1 MKTHKNK
8 KNPSKNLRFLENS
21 HFMKLLCT
29 SLENNS
35 GQCDLERLKASY
47 ARFVGSVQRLVASEQ
62 CAPLDMLHAL
72 SRARNRFVRL
82 RACEERRPAALVA
95 LWEGAVSHL
104 EFEMR
109 MVHLRIEHPA
119 VMDRLPQ
126 SEKTRSVLYLA
137 EPFTPTDLMELITAL
152 HSAGVGRRIDGT
164 RANVE
169 QLVELFSWMLNV
181 RINNPIQC
189 RRGVLNRKLRLTRFL
204 DLLRNSLIE
213 ESQR

>member
-1 MKTHKNK
+1 
-8 KNPSKNLRFLENS
+8 
-21 HFMKLLCT
+21 MKLLCT

-35 GQCDLERLKASY
+35 GQCDTERLKVSY

-72 SRARNRFVRL
+72 SRARNRLVRL
-82 RACEERRPAALVA
+82 RSCEERRPAALVA

-126 SEKTRSVLYLA
+126 CEKPRSALYLA

-169 QLVELFSWMLNV
+169 QLVELFSWMFNV
-181 RINNPIQC
+181 GINNPIQC
-189 RRGVLNRKLRLTRFL
+189 RRGVINRKLRLTRFL

>member
-29 SLENNS
+29 SLESDS

-47 ARFVGSVQRLVASEQ
+47 ARFVGSVQRLVVSEQ

-82 RACEERRPAALVA
+82 RSCEERRPAALVA

-126 SEKTRSVLYLA
+126 SEKPRSVLYLA
-137 EPFTPTDLMELITAL
+137 EPFTPTDLMELIAAL

-169 QLVELFSWMLNV
+169 QLVELFSWMFNV

-189 RRGVLNRKLRLTRFL
+189 RRGVINRKLRLTRFL

>member
-35 GQCDLERLKASY
+35 GQCDTERLKTSY

-72 SRARNRFVRL
+72 SRARNRLVRL
-82 RACEERRPAALVA
+82 RSCEERHPAALVA
-95 LWEGAVSHL
+95 LWEGAVAHL
-104 EFEMR
+104 EFEIR
-109 MVHLRIEHPA
+109 MVYLRIEHPA
-119 VMDRLPQ
+119 IMDRLREP
-126 SEKTRSVLYLA
+126 EKPCSVLYLA

-169 QLVELFSWMLNV
+169 QLVELFSWMFNV

-189 RRGVLNRKLRLTRFL
+189 RRGVINRKLRLTRFL

>member
-29 SLENNS
+29 SLESDS

-72 SRARNRFVRL
+72 SRARNRLVRL
-82 RACEERRPAALVA
+82 RSCEERRPAALVA

-126 SEKTRSVLYLA
+126 SEKPRSALYLA

-152 HSAGVGRRIDGT
+152 HSVGVGRRIDGT

-189 RRGVLNRKLRLTRFL
+189 RSGVINRKLRLTRFL

>member
-29 SLENNS
+29 SLESDS

-72 SRARNRFVRL
+72 SRARNRLVRL
-82 RACEERRPAALVA
+82 RSCEERRPAALVA

-126 SEKTRSVLYLA
+126 SEKPRSVLYLA

-169 QLVELFSWMLNV
+169 QLVELFSWMF
-181 RINNPIQC
+181 IQC
-189 RRGVLNRKLRLTRFL
+189 RRGVINRKLRLTRFL

>member
-21 HFMKLLCT
+21 HFMQQLCT

-72 SRARNRFVRL
+72 SRARNRLVRL
-82 RACEERRPAALVA
+82 RSCEERRSAALVA

-126 SEKTRSVLYLA
+126 SEKTRSALYLA

-169 QLVELFSWMLNV
+169 QLVELFSWMFNV
-181 RINNPIQC
+181 GINNPIQC
-189 RRGVLNRKLRLTRFL
+189 RRGVINRKLRLTRFL

>member
-21 HFMKLLCT
+21 HFMQQLCT
-29 SLENNS
+29 SLESDS

-47 ARFVGSVQRLVASEQ
+47 ARFVGSVQRLVVSEQ

-82 RACEERRPAALVA
+82 RSCEERRPAALVA

-119 VMDRLPQ
+119 VMDRLREP
-126 SEKTRSVLYLA
+126 EKPRSALYLA

-169 QLVELFSWMLNV
+169 QLVELFSWMFNV

-189 RRGVLNRKLRLTRFL
+189 RRGVINRKLRLTRFL

>member
-29 SLENNS
+29 SLESDS

-62 CAPLDMLHAL
+62 YAPLDMLHAL
-72 SRARNRFVRL
+72 SRARNRLVRL
-82 RACEERRPAALVA
+82 RSCEERRPAALVA

-104 EFEMR
+104 EFEMQ

-126 SEKTRSVLYLA
+126 SEKNRSALYLA
-137 EPFTPTDLMELITAL
+137 EQFTPTDLMELITAL

-169 QLVELFSWMLNV
+169 QLVELFSWMFNV

-189 RRGVLNRKLRLTRFL
+189 RRGVINRKLRLTRFL

>member
-29 SLENNS
+29 SLES
-35 GQCDLERLKASY
+35 CAGQCDLERLKASY

-72 SRARNRFVRL
+72 SRARNRLVRL
-82 RACEERRPAALVA
+82 RSCEERRPVALVA

-104 EFEMR
+104 DFEIR

-119 VMDRLPQ
+119 VMDRLREP
-126 SEKTRSVLYLA
+126 EKPRSALYLA

-169 QLVELFSWMLNV
+169 QLVELFSWMFNV

-189 RRGVLNRKLRLTRFL
+189 RRGVINRKLRLTRFL
-204 DLLRNSLIE
+204 DMLRNSLIE

>member
-29 SLENNS
+29 SLESDS
-35 GQCDLERLKASY
+35 GQCDLGRLKASY

-72 SRARNRFVRL
+72 SRARNRLVRL
-82 RACEERRPAALVA
+82 RSREERRPAALVA

-126 SEKTRSVLYLA
+126 SEKPRSVLYLA

-169 QLVELFSWMLNV
+169 QLVELFSWMFNV

-189 RRGVLNRKLRLTRFL
+189 RRGVINRKLRLTRFL

>member
-1 MKTHKNK
+1 MHD
-8 KNPSKNLRFLENS
+8 P
-21 HFMKLLCT
+21 H
-29 SLENNS
+29 
-35 GQCDLERLKASY
+35 
-47 ARFVGSVQRLVASEQ
+47 
-62 CAPLDMLHAL
+62 
-72 SRARNRFVRL
+72 
-82 RACEERRPAALVA
+82 PAALVA

-109 MVHLRIEHPA
+109 MVYLRIEHPA
-119 VMDRLPQ
+119 VMNRLPQ
-126 SEKTRSVLYLA
+126 SEKPRSALYLA

-169 QLVELFSWMLNV
+169 QLVELFSWMFNV

-189 RRGVLNRKLRLTRFL
+189 RRGVINRKLRLTRFL

>member
-1 MKTHKNK
+1 MIYVFCRLAYLPPWTFVCCPVTQFLSC
-8 KNPSKNLRFLENS
+8 NPVIM
-21 HFMKLLCT
+21 H
-29 SLENNS
+29 
-35 GQCDLERLKASY
+35 D
-47 ARFVGSVQRLVASEQ
+47 
-62 CAPLDMLHAL
+62 P
-72 SRARNRFVRL
+72 
-82 RACEERRPAALVA
+82 RPAALVA

-109 MVHLRIEHPA
+109 MVHLRIEHSA
-119 VMDRLPQ
+119 VMNRLREP
-126 SEKTRSVLYLA
+126 EKPRSALYLA

-152 HSAGVGRRIDGT
+152 HTAGVGRRIDGT

-169 QLVELFSWMLNV
+169 QLVELFSWMFNV

-189 RRGVLNRKLRLTRFL
+189 RRGVINRKLRLTRFL

>member
-29 SLENNS
+29 SLESDS

-62 CAPLDMLHAL
+62 CAPRDMLRAL
-72 SRARNRFVRL
+72 SRARNRLVRL
-82 RACEERRPAALVA
+82 RSCEERHPAALVA
-95 LWEGAVSHL
+95 LWEGAVAHL
-104 EFEMR
+104 EFEIR

-126 SEKTRSVLYLA
+126 SEKPRSVLYLA

-169 QLVELFSWMLNV
+169 QLVELFSWMFNV

-189 RRGVLNRKLRLTRFL
+189 RRGVINRKLRLTRFL

>member
-29 SLENNS
+29 SLESDS

-72 SRARNRFVRL
+72 SRARNRLVRL
-82 RACEERRPAALVA
+82 RSCEERRPAALVA

-119 VMDRLPQ
+119 VMDRLREP
-126 SEKTRSVLYLA
+126 EKPCSVLYLA
-137 EPFTPTDLMELITAL
+137 EQFTPTDLMELITAL

-169 QLVELFSWMLNV
+169 QLVELFSWMFNV

-189 RRGVLNRKLRLTRFL
+189 RRGVINRKLRLTRFL

>member
-47 ARFVGSVQRLVASEQ
+47 ARFVGSVQRLVASEH
-62 CAPLDMLHAL
+62 CTPLDMLHAL
-72 SRARNRFVRL
+72 SRARNRLVRL
-82 RACEERRPAALVA
+82 RSCEERHPAALVA
-95 LWEGAVSHL
+95 LWEGAVAHL
-104 EFEMR
+104 EFEIR
-109 MVHLRIEHPA
+109 MVYLRIEHPA
-119 VMDRLPQ
+119 IMDRLREP
-126 SEKTRSVLYLA
+126 EKPCSVLYLA
-137 EPFTPTDLMELITAL
+137 EQFTPTDLMELITAL

-169 QLVELFSWMLNV
+169 QLVELFSWMFNV
-181 RINNPIQC
+181 RINNPILLT
-189 RRGVLNRKLRLTRFL
+189 VL
-204 DLLRNSLIE
+204 
-213 ESQR
+213 

>member
-1 MKTHKNK
+1 MKTHKN
-8 KNPSKNLRFLENS
+8 NPSQNLRFLENS
-21 HFMKLLCT
+21 RFMKLLCT

-35 GQCDLERLKASY
+35 GQCDLERLKISY
-47 ARFVGSVQRLVASEQ
+47 ARFVGNVQRLVVSEQ

-72 SRARNRFVRL
+72 SRARNRLVRL
-82 RACEERRPAALVA
+82 RSCEEQHPAALVA

-126 SEKTRSVLYLA
+126 SEKPRSALYLA

-169 QLVELFSWMLNV
+169 QLVELFSWMFNA

-189 RRGVLNRKLRLTRFL
+189 RRGVINRKLRLTRFL
-204 DLLRNSLIE
+204 DMLRNSLIE

>member
-1 MKTHKNK
+1 MKAHKN
-8 KNPSKNLRFLENS
+8 NPSQNLRFLENS
-21 HFMKLLCT
+21 RFMKLLCT

-35 GQCDLERLKASY
+35 GQCDLERLKISY
-47 ARFVGSVQRLVASEQ
+47 ARFVGNVQRLVVSEQ

-72 SRARNRFVRL
+72 SRARNRLVRL
-82 RACEERRPAALVA
+82 RSCEEQHPAALVA

-126 SEKTRSVLYLA
+126 SEKPRSALYLA

-169 QLVELFSWMLNV
+169 QLVELFSWMFNA

-189 RRGVLNRKLRLTRFL
+189 RRGVINRKLRLTRFL

>member
-21 HFMKLLCT
+21 HFMQLLCT

-35 GQCDLERLKASY
+35 GQCDLERLKVSY

-72 SRARNRFVRL
+72 SRARNRLVRL
-82 RACEERRPAALVA
+82 RSCEERRPAALVA
-95 LWEGAVSHL
+95 LLKGAVAHL
-104 EFEMR
+104 DFEIR

-126 SEKTRSVLYLA
+126 SEKPRSALYLA

-189 RRGVLNRKLRLTRFL
+189 RRGVINRKLRLTRFL

>member
-72 SRARNRFVRL
+72 SRARNRLVRL
-82 RACEERRPAALVA
+82 RSCEERRSAALVA

-126 SEKTRSVLYLA
+126 SEKTRSALYLA

-169 QLVELFSWMLNV
+169 QLVELFSWMFNV
-181 RINNPIQC
+181 GINNPIQC
-189 RRGVLNRKLRLTRFL
+189 RRGVINRKLRLTRFL

>member
-21 HFMKLLCT
+21 HFMQQLCT
-29 SLENNS
+29 SLESDS
-35 GQCDLERLKASY
+35 GQCDTERLKTSY

-72 SRARNRFVRL
+72 
-82 RACEERRPAALVA
+82 LVA

-119 VMDRLPQ
+119 VMDRLREP
-126 SEKTRSVLYLA
+126 EKPRSALYLA

-169 QLVELFSWMLNV
+169 QLVELFSWMFNV

-189 RRGVLNRKLRLTRFL
+189 RRGVINRKLRLTRFL

>member
-29 SLENNS
+29 SLESDS

-62 CAPLDMLHAL
+62 YAPLDMLHAL
-72 SRARNRFVRL
+72 SRARNRLVRL
-82 RACEERRPAALVA
+82 RSCEERRPAALVA

-126 SEKTRSVLYLA
+126 SEKPRSVLYLA
-137 EPFTPTDLMELITAL
+137 EQFRPTDLMELITAL

-164 RANVE
+164 RVNVE
-169 QLVELFSWMLNV
+169 QLVELFSWMFNV

-189 RRGVLNRKLRLTRFL
+189 RRGVINRKLRLTRFL

>member
-21 HFMKLLCT
+21 HFMQQLCT
-29 SLENNS
+29 SLESDS
-35 GQCDLERLKASY
+35 GQCDTERLKTSY

-72 SRARNRFVRL
+72 SRARNRLVRL
-82 RACEERRPAALVA
+82 RSCEEQRPAALVA

-126 SEKTRSVLYLA
+126 SEKPRSALYLA

-169 QLVELFSWMLNV
+169 QLVELFSWMFNV

-189 RRGVLNRKLRLTRFL
+189 RRGVINRKLRLTRFL

>member
-35 GQCDLERLKASY
+35 GQCDTERLKTSY

-72 SRARNRFVRL
+72 SRARNRLVRL
-82 RACEERRPAALVA
+82 RACGEQPPAALVA
-95 LWEGAVSHL
+95 LLEGAVAHL
-104 EFEMR
+104 EFEIR
-109 MVHLRIEHPA
+109 MVYLRIEHPA
-119 VMDRLPQ
+119 VTDRLPQ
-126 SEKTRSVLYLA
+126 SDKPCSTLYLA

-169 QLVELFSWMLNV
+169 QLVELFSWMFNV

-189 RRGVLNRKLRLTRFL
+189 RRGVINRKLRLTRFL

>member
-1 MKTHKNK
+1 MKTHKN
-8 KNPSKNLRFLENS
+8 NPSQNLRFLENS
-21 HFMKLLCT
+21 RFMKLLCT

-35 GQCDLERLKASY
+35 GQCDLERLKISY
-47 ARFVGSVQRLVASEQ
+47 ARFVGNVQRLVASEQ

-72 SRARNRFVRL
+72 SRARNRLVRL
-82 RACEERRPAALVA
+82 RSCEERRPAALVA

-126 SEKTRSVLYLA
+126 SEKPRSVLYLA

-169 QLVELFSWMLNV
+169 QLVELFSWMFNV

-189 RRGVLNRKLRLTRFL
+189 RRGVINRKLRLTRFL
-204 DLLRNSLIE
+204 DMLRNSLIE

>member
-29 SLENNS
+29 SLESDS

-82 RACEERRPAALVA
+82 RSCEERRPAALVA

-126 SEKTRSVLYLA
+126 SEKPRSVLYLA
-137 EPFTPTDLMELITAL
+137 EPFTPTDLMELIAAL
-152 HSAGVGRRIDGT
+152 HSAGVERRIDGT

-169 QLVELFSWMLNV
+169 QLVELFSWMFNV

-189 RRGVLNRKLRLTRFL
+189 RRGVINRKLRLTRFL

>member
-1 MKTHKNK
+1 MKTHKN
-8 KNPSKNLRFLENS
+8 NPSQNLRFLENS
-21 HFMKLLCT
+21 RFMKLLCT

-35 GQCDLERLKASY
+35 GQCDLERLKISY
-47 ARFVGSVQRLVASEQ
+47 ARFVGNVQRLVVSEQ

-72 SRARNRFVRL
+72 SRARNRLVRL
-82 RACEERRPAALVA
+82 RSCEEQHPAALVA

-126 SEKTRSVLYLA
+126 SEKPRSALYLA

-169 QLVELFSWMLNV
+169 QLVELFSWMFNA

-189 RRGVLNRKLRLTRFL
+189 RRGVINRKLRLTRFL

>member
-1 MKTHKNK
+1 MKTHKN
-8 KNPSKNLRFLENS
+8 NPSQNLRFLENS
-21 HFMKLLCT
+21 RFMKLLCT

-35 GQCDLERLKASY
+35 GQCDLERLKISY
-47 ARFVGSVQRLVASEQ
+47 ARFVGNVQRLVVSEQ

-72 SRARNRFVRL
+72 SRSRNRLVRL
-82 RACEERRPAALVA
+82 RSCEEQHPAALVA

-126 SEKTRSVLYLA
+126 SEKPRSALYLA

-169 QLVELFSWMLNV
+169 QLVELFSWMFNA

-189 RRGVLNRKLRLTRFL
+189 RRGVINRKLRLTRFL

>member
-8 KNPSKNLRFLENS
+8 KNLLKNLRFLENS

-35 GQCDLERLKASY
+35 GQCDLERLKTSY

-72 SRARNRFVRL
+72 SRARNRLVRL
-82 RACEERRPAALVA
+82 RSCEERRPAALVA

-126 SEKTRSVLYLA
+126 SEKPRSVLYLA

-189 RRGVLNRKLRLTRFL
+189 RRGVINRKLRLTRFL

>member
-29 SLENNS
+29 SLESDS

-72 SRARNRFVRL
+72 SRARNRLVRL
-82 RACEERRPAALVA
+82 RSCEERRPAALVA

-126 SEKTRSVLYLA
+126 SEKPRSVLYLA

-169 QLVELFSWMLNV
+169 QIGRAS
-181 RINNPIQC
+181 C
-189 RRGVLNRKLRLTRFL
+189 RERV
-204 DLLRNSLIE
+204 
-213 ESQR
+213 

>member
-29 SLENNS
+29 SLESDS

-72 SRARNRFVRL
+72 SRARNRLVRL
-82 RACEERRPAALVA
+82 RSCEERRPAALVA
-95 LWEGAVSHL
+95 LWEGAVAHL
-104 EFEMR
+104 EFEIR
-109 MVHLRIEHPA
+109 MVYLRIEHPA
-119 VMDRLPQ
+119 IMDRLREP
-126 SEKTRSVLYLA
+126 EKPCSVLYLA

-169 QLVELFSWMLNV
+169 QLVELFSWMFNV

-189 RRGVLNRKLRLTRFL
+189 RRGVINRKLRLTRFL